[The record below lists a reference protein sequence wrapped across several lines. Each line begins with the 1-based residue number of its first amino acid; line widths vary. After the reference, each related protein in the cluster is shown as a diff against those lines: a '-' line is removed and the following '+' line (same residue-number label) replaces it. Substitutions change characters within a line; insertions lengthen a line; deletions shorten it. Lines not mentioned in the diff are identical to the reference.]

1 MEIGRPTAEHVTLG
15 LRPRVTCS
23 TSGRHILHI
32 PLTHVRHLLID
43 SNVATE
49 VKPVRLVGN
58 NQVR

>member
-1 MEIGRPTAEHVTLG
+1 MEIGRPTVEHVTLG

-43 SNVATE
+43 SDVVARMKE
-49 VKPVRLVGN
+49 
-58 NQVR
+58 